1 MVWVG
6 QVFGKKTGF
15 SVSVI
20 TLPQQPTQ
28 NKLQLIK
35 QMYMYKL
42 NYTCRLSLWQWNM
55 TLHFCSRSARSAADF
70 GFLFRAKCFTGS
82 GCWPAID
89 CIALRLRYGHSSGNI
104 PVSCDFFT
112 AQ

>member
-42 NYTCRLSLWQWNM
+42 NYTCRLSL
-55 TLHFCSRSARSAADF
+55 
-70 GFLFRAKCFTGS
+70 
-82 GCWPAID
+82 
-89 CIALRLRYGHSSGNI
+89 
-104 PVSCDFFT
+104 
-112 AQ
+112 